1 MQPKPQEVIVM
12 DPKKIAKQ
20 TFDFYRSTFEN
31 TFKALSMLQEQS
43 QRMMDMYLEQTSG
56 FPEEGKKAIREWVNA
71 YRKGSQDFKKAV
83 DESFA
88 RVDQFFSAEAK
99 EKK

>member
-1 MQPKPQEVIVM
+1 M

>member
-1 MQPKPQEVIVM
+1 M
-12 DPKKIAKQ
+12 DPKNMAKQ

-31 TFKALSMLQEQS
+31 AFKAMSMLQEQT
-43 QRMMDMYLEQTSG
+43 QRMMDMYLDQTAG
-56 FPEEGKKAIREWVNA
+56 FPEEGKKAVREWVNA
-71 YRKGSQDFKKAV
+71 YKKGSQDFKKAV

-88 RVDQFFSAEAK
+88 KVDKYFTTEEK